1 MDRRAHHSH
10 RYRRIDRVGAVSAW
24 FEPVRGR
31 MDSGERPTEVF
42 RVEESRVLHNLGK
55 DLIGVL
61 VGIAGNDVQRLEL
74 GPGVEPECRLLP

>member
-1 MDRRAHHSH
+1 MEIVAHACACTQQ
-10 RYRRIDRVGAVSAW
+10 GMA
-24 FEPVRGR
+24 
-31 MDSGERPTEVF
+31 EVF

-61 VGIAGNDVQRLEL
+61 VGIAGNDVQRLEF